1 MPLFLANLAMSSYF
15 LALCYVL
22 ATVLTINKYAEVRR
36 ALRRHQ
42 RAGWS
47 TVQLLILSVALGCL
61 FRATTF
67 STLCIFDSQSA
78 ADLPSGGGGGLLHPS
93 NKGGGGGVLLP
104 PPDVEGDDAS
114 GSDATGR
121 RERQELD
128 FYNKVV
134 AVLFNLPDFLFVS
147 SYLLLVLVWA
157 EAFQSVCLCPSRCV
171 SISSTLTNVII
182 GVRFPTVAAAL
193 VLGGELPPALDDLL
207 PRVQRRAVP
216 DAGRALRE
224 PVPARQARH
233 LHERHAGPVNAGTI
247 CHRRSLIARS
257 TREV

>member
-1 MPLFLANLAMSSYF
+1 MPLFLANLAMSSFF

-22 ATVLTINKYAEVRR
+22 ATVLTANKFAEVRR
-36 ALRRHQ
+36 ALRRRHQ

-104 PPDVEGDDAS
+104 PPDVEGEGDDAS
-114 GSDATGR
+114 GGSDAAGR

-157 EAFQSVCLCPSRCV
+157 EAFQSVRL
-171 SISSTLTNVII
+171 
-182 GVRFPTVAAAL
+182 
-193 VLGGELPPALDDLL
+193 
-207 PRVQRRAVP
+207 AV
-216 DAGRALRE
+216 GRAASC
-224 PVPARQARH
+224 PM
-233 LHERHAGPVNAGTI
+233 
-247 CHRRSLIARS
+247 
-257 TREV
+257 

>member
-1 MPLFLANLAMSSYF
+1 MPLFLANLAMSSFF

-22 ATVLTINKYAEVRR
+22 ATVLTVNKFAEVRR
-36 ALRRHQ
+36 ALRRRHQ

-78 ADLPSGGGGGLLHPS
+78 ADLPNGGGTGLLHPS

-104 PPDVEGDDAS
+104 PPDVEGEDAS
-114 GSDATGR
+114 GSDAAGR

-157 EAFQSVCLCPSRCV
+157 EAFQSVRLSVGLACDSRPRHLFNMHMYTR
-171 SISSTLTNVII
+171 S
-182 GVRFPTVAAAL
+182 R
-193 VLGGELPPALDDLL
+193 GGTGS
-207 PRVQRRAVP
+207 RRRASGG
-216 DAGRALRE
+216 AG
-224 PVPARQARH
+224 
-233 LHERHAGPVNAGTI
+233 
-247 CHRRSLIARS
+247 
-257 TREV
+257 